1 MNTLSSVITNQTI
14 RLSSNFN
21 NFSDYININN
31 LFIAVLVLA
40 FIILIMCVTYFI
52 SIKPNLNQNTSGTTS
67 VKTIDIT
74 KTNGLEGKNLVDDS
88 ELVAVIT
95 AAIYASMGDE
105 VPAGGFVVRSIHR
118 TNNKWMNS

>member
-1 MNTLSSVITNQTI
+1 MNTLSIH
-14 RLSSNFN
+14 LSSNFN
-21 NFSDYININN
+21 LSDYININN
-31 LFIAVLVLA
+31 LFIAVVVLA

-52 SIKPNLNQNTSGTTS
+52 SIKPNLNQNTSGAINAGAKELS
-67 VKTIDIT
+67 NT
-74 KTNGLEGKNLVDDS
+74 KDMEGKNLVDDS

-118 TNNKWMNS
+118 TNHKKWMNS